1 MADLTF
7 FTALETRVWEAL
19 VAGDAAAD
27 RALLAPDF
35 LGVYSTG
42 FAKRSDHTE
51 QLADGPPTVTRFLL
65 SEARLIELGGPG
77 RVLLAYRADY
87 LRKGGAHTAEA
98 MYVSSIWEERDGQ
111 WLNTFSQDSSTDA
124 PAPV

>member
-1 MADLTF
+1 MADLSF
-7 FTALETRVWEAL
+7 FLALETRVWEAL

-42 FAKRSDHTE
+42 FAKRADHTD
-51 QLADGPPTVTRFLL
+51 QLSDGPTVTRFLL
-65 SEARLIELGGPG
+65 SEARLVELGPG

-87 LRKGGAHTAEA
+87 LRAGAHSAEA
-98 MYVSSIWEERDGQ
+98 MYVSSIWEERGGA
-111 WLNTFSQDSSTDA
+111 WLNTFSQDSSTEA